1 MVCSRASSIFIF
13 MKLNILCIENRK
25 RNNKFQELRAEL
37 RASNDRKN
45 YYKDLYKRERRD
57 RIKDRE
63 LRDMIEKRLMEDLR
77 TREIECNNYILHI
90 KSLEQ
95 VYIHFDK
102 LLLEPQLF
110 SKLHSIFLV
119 WLAPLVPLTA
129 MVIPSPGECIYMYRV
144 VCSIRIYMN
153 LCELSLS
160 SFFFHL
166 RVGKFTIFDEVC
178 CIGCQCDKKFFQ
190 IVT

>member
-110 SKLHSIFLV
+110 SKTQYF
-119 WLAPLVPLTA
+119 WF
-129 MVIPSPGECIYMYRV
+129 G
-144 VCSIRIYMN
+144 
-153 LCELSLS
+153 
-160 SFFFHL
+160 
-166 RVGKFTIFDEVC
+166 
-178 CIGCQCDKKFFQ
+178 
-190 IVT
+190 